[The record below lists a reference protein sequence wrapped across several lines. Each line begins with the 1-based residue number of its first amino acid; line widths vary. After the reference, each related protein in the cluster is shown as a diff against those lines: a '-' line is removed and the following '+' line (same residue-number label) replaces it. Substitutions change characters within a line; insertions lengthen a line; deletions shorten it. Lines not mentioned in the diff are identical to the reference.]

1 MTANEKVALSYGDK
15 TVDLPILHSAEGP
28 DAIDVSKL
36 LATTGLTAYDQGFVN
51 TASTKSAITYIDGDA
66 GVLRYRGYP
75 IEQLAEKKSLL
86 VRGMNFPM
94 KLKVHC

>member
-15 TVDLPILHSAEGP
+15 SVELPILQSVEGP

-51 TASTKSAITYIDGDA
+51 TASTKSAISYIA
-66 GVLRYRGYP
+66 G
-75 IEQLAEKKSLL
+75 QA
-86 VRGMNFPM
+86 
-94 KLKVHC
+94 